1 MKNNALKINPS
12 DNVII
17 ALQSLKKGDMVIL
30 ESKRIFYI
38 IEDIQTGHKIALKNI
53 TAGEKIYRY
62 GEPIVEATQ
71 SIKRGEW
78 VHIHNTRPIPGDMTT
93 R

>member
-17 ALQSLKKGDMVIL
+17 ALQSLKKGDPVIL

-38 IEDIQTGHKIALKNI
+38 MEDIQAGHKIALKHI
-53 TAGEKIYRY
+53 AVGEKVYRY
-62 GEPIVEATQ
+62 GEPILEATQ
-71 SIKRGEW
+71 VINRGEW
-78 VHIHNTRPIPGDMTT
+78 VHIHNTHPIPSDMTT
-93 R
+93 K